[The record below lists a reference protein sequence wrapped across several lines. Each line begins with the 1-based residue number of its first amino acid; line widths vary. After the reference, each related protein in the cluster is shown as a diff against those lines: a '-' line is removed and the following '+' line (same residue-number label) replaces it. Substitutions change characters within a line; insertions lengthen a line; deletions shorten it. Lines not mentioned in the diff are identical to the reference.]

1 MVDSDLNVTG
11 YAQEHLLEQ
20 LREGSNFLE
29 NHAKDVEDIWKKY
42 KPTVFSFYGTSTT
55 DMCMNDGWSEL
66 INRAFHH
73 IHPPPPLATD
83 TFRFPIQENYTDM
96 VKFSSVDD
104 SNYHTVL
111 ERLRNMM
118 KEITKSTLTPTRRM
132 HGILRYYGRGDTKIP
147 GPGYSITSLSKPG
160 DKMTAPPHFGFM
172 GFEVVARPTLLSNL
186 LAQLLKQ
193 TPEMIVHFAAESE
206 YAMQKEKTS
215 WTFEM
220 LWRVFERIMNDDTIK
235 GCFLIIDALDECEE
249 QSRTKLLSRLR
260 RLLLCDRPT
269 GPRIKLIITSRSH
282 TPIASHFTDVV
293 RLSLDSNFDEIKSDI
308 AEFVE
313 TSVRRLRTSTA
324 GSNLGDE
331 IVEAVTRGAPGMFLW
346 VSLVVEELLASTF
359 TAPRDIRKTLN
370 TLPAN
375 LGEVYTDILRR
386 VSSDNRP
393 TVKEILRWVAFAQRP
408 LTLQELSIAIAVRP
422 EDTSMASIADK
433 METDLRKVV
442 SRLLGPIIEI
452 RSDDTVHFVHFSV
465 KEFLMGM
472 NDWSEG
478 HAYRDELSP
487 FLLSY
492 TYSHS
497 RIALACL
504 TYLAFEE
511 FEEESKAVLF
521 EQDSCH
527 RHIVEDQCRKNQF
540 LGYAAYYW
548 FEHAK
553 QTPEGSNEYEACY
566 RAFLRLG
573 EYAGK
578 MDLAYLVFT
587 SLHNRTFVSTTPLHF
602 VASLGFSSFTHKLLS
617 HKDKIDAQ
625 VALSLGDDETFGALS
640 KFDYYSIGLVLC
652 ELEMGWEYDEGKGG
666 LDMGGKAIGDKRMG
680 GESIA
685 RLFVEKV
692 APNNTKRDIYGYAL
706 HAAAWNGRED
716 MVKWLVGKD
725 VDINA
730 ERGICGTA
738 LHIAAAS
745 GQEKVAQ
752 ILLDAGAA
760 VQDDIDTPRNSCVR
774 DTVTRIIRQVPSDTL
789 TLGTNFASA
798 LRITGLWKE
807 AAMVLERIVQKSTS
821 LLGPE
826 HSNTL
831 SSMTILAHT
840 YADLGRMEA
849 AFDLL
854 QKVFDIRTLTLG
866 KDHPDTKYSRECLCS
881 CVTGSVHWQDVEGE
895 YKVRLWLAMNHSR
908 DG

>member
-1 MVDSDLNVTG
+1 
-11 YAQEHLLEQ
+11 
-20 LREGSNFLE
+20 
-29 NHAKDVEDIWKKY
+29 
-42 KPTVFSFYGTSTT
+42 
-55 DMCMNDGWSEL
+55 
-66 INRAFHH
+66 
-73 IHPPPPLATD
+73 
-83 TFRFPIQENYTDM
+83 M
-96 VKFSSVDD
+96 VKFTSVDD
-104 SNYHTVL
+104 STYLTVL
-111 ERLRNMM
+111 ERLRALVDD
-118 KEITKSTLTPTRRM
+118 ITKSNLTPAPRK
-132 HGILRYYGRGDTKIP
+132 HGILRCPRDSSDCLKSLMPADCESYRDRIWQRRHENTGAWILDN
-147 GPGYSITSLSKPG
+147 TSFQAWRQ
-160 DKMTAPPHFGFM
+160 DDCT
-172 GFEVVARPTLLSNL
+172 PTLWIHGSPGCGKTVLSTYVIQALDSGSTQANSHQVFYFFCDGRDERLRTGNAVLANL
-186 LAQLLKQ
+186 LAQFIKQ

-206 YAMQKEKTS
+206 YAMRKEKTS

-235 GCFLIIDALDECEE
+235 NCFLIIDALDECEE
-249 QSRTKLLSRLR
+249 QSRTELLSRLH
-260 RLLLCDRPT
+260 RLLLCDRLI
-269 GPRIKLIITSRSH
+269 GPRIKLIITSRPH
-282 TPIASHFTDVV
+282 TPIASHLTDAV
-293 RLSLDSNFDEIKSDI
+293 RLSLDSNSDEIKSDI

-313 TSVRRLRTSTA
+313 TSVSKLRKSTA
-324 GSNLGDE
+324 SSNLGDE
-331 IVEAVTRGAPGMFLW
+331 IVKAITTGSNGMFLW
-346 VSLVVEELLASTF
+346 ASLAVKELQASTF

-370 TLPAN
+370 TLPAS

-393 TVKEILRWVAFAQRP
+393 TAKEILRWVAFAQRP

-422 EDTSMASIADK
+422 EDTSMASIADN

-442 SRLLGPIIEI
+442 PRLLGPIIEI

-497 RIALACL
+497 RIAVACL
-504 TYLAFEE
+504 TFLAFDE

-527 RHIVEDQCRKNQF
+527 QHTVEDQCRKNQF

-548 FEHAK
+548 FEHAR
-553 QTPEGSNEYEACY
+553 QTREGSDEYEACY

-578 MDLAYLVFT
+578 LDLAYLVFT
-587 SLHNRTFVSTTPLHF
+587 SLHNKTFVSTTPLHF
-602 VASLGFSSFTHKLLS
+602 VASLGFSSFTRKLLS
-617 HKDKIDAQ
+617 QKEKMDAQ

-652 ELEMGWEYDEGKGG
+652 ELEMGWEYDEHEGKGG
-666 LDMGGKAIGDKRMG
+666 LDMGGNAIGDKRMG

-685 RLFVEKV
+685 RLLVEKV

-745 GQEKVAQ
+745 GHEKVAQ

-774 DTVTRIIRQVPSDTL
+774 DTVTRIIRQVPSNTL
-789 TLGTNFASA
+789 TLGANFASA
-798 LRITGLWKE
+798 LRITGLWNE

-826 HSNTL
+826 HPNTL
-831 SSMTILAHT
+831 NSMAILAHI

-854 QKVFDIRTLTLG
+854 QKVFDTRTLTLG

-895 YKVRLWLAMNHSR
+895 YKVRLWLAMNHGL